1 MSDLCNKAIRD
12 IKTVEWAKSQLGN
25 DEDFMDIA
33 CYHTEQAIEKLLKFI
48 IELSGENYPKTHD
61 ITRLC
66 AIIEKLPNII
76 LPDNLIMMSETL
88 TLWEAT
94 SRYRDIF
101 KATVRQLEI
110 TQKIFE
116 ELLSIVEHLI
126 SETEN

>member
-1 MSDLCNKAIRD
+1 MSSLCDKAIRD
-12 IKTVEWAKSQLGN
+12 IKTVEWAKSQLGI

-48 IELSGENYPKTHD
+48 IELSGEEYPKTHD

-66 AIIEKLPNII
+66 AVIEKAKIVT

-88 TLWEAT
+88 TLWEST

-110 TQKIFE
+110 AEKIFE
-116 ELLSIVEHLI
+116 ELLSTIEYLI
-126 SETEN
+126 SDTEK